1 MTGSRSADHFR
12 RIYASGPDPWGFA
25 SSPYEQAKYQRTIE
39 ALGGRRFASAL
50 EIGCSIGVLTRMLA
64 GHCDRLLGI
73 DVVPEP
79 LAAARGRC
87 ADLPWVSF
95 AEMQAPDRW
104 PDGRFDLI
112 VFSEVLYFLD
122 RTDIHRCANLARNSV
137 LPNATIVLVNWLGC
151 SDDPCSGDE
160 AADTFVEVCTGRC
173 QSRQVQREV
182 GYRIDVISY

>member
-50 EIGCSIGVLTRMLA
+50 EVGCSIGVLTRMLA

-79 LAAARGRC
+79 LAAARARC
-87 ADLPWVSF
+87 SDLPGISF
-95 AEMQAPDRW
+95 AEMQVPGRW
-104 PDGRFDLI
+104 PDDRFDLI

-122 RTDIHRCANLARNSV
+122 RTDIRRCADRALASIV
-137 LPNATIVLVNWLGC
+137 PSATIILVNWLGR

-160 AADTFVEVCTGRC
+160 AADTFVEACTGRF
-173 QSRQVQREV
+173 QSIRVQRKV
-182 GYRIDVISY
+182 GYRIDIIS